1 MYDYFYGAEAEQFS
15 FYRIPKVLFT
25 EERFRTVSAE
35 AKVLYG
41 LLLDRMSLSC
51 KNGWLDKERRVY
63 IIFTIEE
70 VMTALGCADQ
80 KAGKLLH
87 ELESKCRLIE
97 RKRQGLGKPNLIY
110 VKNFV
115 DKAADNPVDNA
126 SGSTAPSPESRF
138 QNRENHDSGAVKIT
152 DQESLKSRSNNTEN
166 NDTDFSDTD
175 SFPFTSFRRDH
186 GREAKGNE
194 AALRE
199 RYRELIA
206 ENIAY
211 DALLTDYPY
220 EQDTL
225 EEILELLV
233 DVVCTTKSSVRI
245 SGDDKPAEV
254 VRSRFLKLN
263 SEHIRFVVGGLKENT
278 TRIRNIY
285 DTKHDADGRE
295 RRVLNSKETTLA
307 QQKQQAIRDAF
318 RDWIWRDPD
327 RRHTLVARYNELFNS
342 TRPREYDGSHIT
354 FAGMNPEIRL
364 REHQLNAVAHVL
376 YGGNT
381 LLAHEVGAGKTFEMV
396 AAAMESKRLG
406 LCHKSLFVVPNH
418 LTKQWSGE
426 FLRLYPSANIL
437 VATKKDFEPKNRK
450 KFCARIATGE

>member
-25 EERFRTVSAE
+25 EEHFRSVSAE

-51 KNGWLDKERRVY
+51 KNGWLDKEGRVY

-70 VMTALGCADQ
+70 VMTALSCADQ

-115 DKAADNPVDNA
+115 DKDVDNA
-126 SGSTAPSPESRF
+126 SGSTAPSPESRG
-138 QNRENHDSGAVKIT
+138 SYT
-152 DQESLKSRSNNTEN
+152 DKNY
-166 NDTDFSDTD
+166 TDFSDTD
-175 SFPFTSFRRDH
+175 SFPFTSFRGDH
-186 GREAKGNE
+186 GRESKRTE

-233 DVVCTTKSSVRI
+233 DVVCTMKSSVRI

-278 TRIRNIY
+278 TRIRNMRQY
-285 DTKHDADGRE
+285 
-295 RRVLNSKETTLA
+295 
-307 QQKQQAIRDAF
+307 
-318 RDWIWRDPD
+318 
-327 RRHTLVARYNELFNS
+327 
-342 TRPREYDGSHIT
+342 
-354 FAGMNPEIRL
+354 
-364 REHQLNAVAHVL
+364 
-376 YGGNT
+376 
-381 LLAHEVGAGKTFEMV
+381 LLATLYNAPLTIGNYY
-396 AAAMESKRLG
+396 R
-406 LCHKSLFVVPNH
+406 SLVSHDMSEGF
-418 LTKQWSGE
+418 
-426 FLRLYPSANIL
+426 I
-437 VATKKDFEPKNRK
+437 
-450 KFCARIATGE
+450 

>member
-25 EERFRTVSAE
+25 EERFRSVSAE

-51 KNGWLDKERRVY
+51 KNGWLDKEGRVY

-115 DKAADNPVDNA
+115 EKDVDNPA
-126 SGSTAPSPESRF
+126 GSTLPSPE
-138 QNRENHDSGAVKIT
+138 
-152 DQESLKSRSNNTEN
+152 SRSNNTEN

-245 SGDDKPAEV
+245 SGDDKPAKV
-254 VRSRFLKLN
+254 VRSQFLKLN
-263 SEHIRFVVGGLKENT
+263 GEHVRFVVGGLKENT
-278 TRIRNIY
+278 TRIRNMRQY
-285 DTKHDADGRE
+285 
-295 RRVLNSKETTLA
+295 
-307 QQKQQAIRDAF
+307 
-318 RDWIWRDPD
+318 
-327 RRHTLVARYNELFNS
+327 
-342 TRPREYDGSHIT
+342 
-354 FAGMNPEIRL
+354 
-364 REHQLNAVAHVL
+364 
-376 YGGNT
+376 
-381 LLAHEVGAGKTFEMV
+381 LLATLYNAPLTIGNYY
-396 AAAMESKRLG
+396 R
-406 LCHKSLFVVPNH
+406 SLVSHDMSEGF
-418 LTKQWSGE
+418 
-426 FLRLYPSANIL
+426 I
-437 VATKKDFEPKNRK
+437 
-450 KFCARIATGE
+450 

>member
-25 EERFRTVSAE
+25 EERFRSVSAE

-51 KNGWLDKERRVY
+51 KNGWLDRAGRVY

-115 DKAADNPVDNA
+115 DKDVDNA
-126 SGSTAPSPESRF
+126 SGSTAPSPESRG
-138 QNRENHDSGAVKIT
+138 SYT
-152 DQESLKSRSNNTEN
+152 DKNY
-166 NDTDFSDTD
+166 TDFSDTD
-175 SFPFTSFRRDH
+175 SFPFTSFRGDH
-186 GREAKGNE
+186 GRESKRTE

-278 TRIRNIY
+278 TRIRNMRQY
-285 DTKHDADGRE
+285 
-295 RRVLNSKETTLA
+295 
-307 QQKQQAIRDAF
+307 
-318 RDWIWRDPD
+318 
-327 RRHTLVARYNELFNS
+327 
-342 TRPREYDGSHIT
+342 
-354 FAGMNPEIRL
+354 
-364 REHQLNAVAHVL
+364 
-376 YGGNT
+376 
-381 LLAHEVGAGKTFEMV
+381 LLATLYNAPLTIGNYY
-396 AAAMESKRLG
+396 R
-406 LCHKSLFVVPNH
+406 SLVSHDMSEGF
-418 LTKQWSGE
+418 
-426 FLRLYPSANIL
+426 I
-437 VATKKDFEPKNRK
+437 
-450 KFCARIATGE
+450 

>member
-25 EERFRTVSAE
+25 EERFRSVSAE

-51 KNGWLDKERRVY
+51 KNGWLDKEGRVY

-126 SGSTAPSPESRF
+126 SGSTAPSPESRG
-138 QNRENHDSGAVKIT
+138 SYT
-152 DQESLKSRSNNTEN
+152 DKNY
-166 NDTDFSDTD
+166 TDFSDTD

-186 GREAKGNE
+186 GRESKRTE

-199 RYRELIA
+199 QYRELIA

-211 DALLTDYPY
+211 DTLLTVYPY

-254 VRSRFLKLN
+254 VRSQFLKLN
-263 SEHIRFVVGGLKENT
+263 SEHIRFVMGGLKENT
-278 TRIRNIY
+278 TRIRNMRQY
-285 DTKHDADGRE
+285 
-295 RRVLNSKETTLA
+295 
-307 QQKQQAIRDAF
+307 
-318 RDWIWRDPD
+318 
-327 RRHTLVARYNELFNS
+327 
-342 TRPREYDGSHIT
+342 
-354 FAGMNPEIRL
+354 
-364 REHQLNAVAHVL
+364 
-376 YGGNT
+376 
-381 LLAHEVGAGKTFEMV
+381 LLATLYNAPLTIGNYY
-396 AAAMESKRLG
+396 R
-406 LCHKSLFVVPNH
+406 SLVSHDMSEGF
-418 LTKQWSGE
+418 
-426 FLRLYPSANIL
+426 I
-437 VATKKDFEPKNRK
+437 
-450 KFCARIATGE
+450 

>member
-25 EERFRTVSAE
+25 EERFRSVSAE

-51 KNGWLDKERRVY
+51 KNGWLDKEGRVY

-115 DKAADNPVDNA
+115 DKDVDNA
-126 SGSTAPSPESRF
+126 SGSTAPSPESRG
-138 QNRENHDSGAVKIT
+138 SYT
-152 DQESLKSRSNNTEN
+152 DKNY
-166 NDTDFSDTD
+166 TDFSDTD
-175 SFPFTSFRRDH
+175 SFPFTSFRGDH

-220 EQDTL
+220 EQGTL

-278 TRIRNIY
+278 TRIRNMRQY
-285 DTKHDADGRE
+285 
-295 RRVLNSKETTLA
+295 
-307 QQKQQAIRDAF
+307 
-318 RDWIWRDPD
+318 
-327 RRHTLVARYNELFNS
+327 
-342 TRPREYDGSHIT
+342 
-354 FAGMNPEIRL
+354 
-364 REHQLNAVAHVL
+364 
-376 YGGNT
+376 
-381 LLAHEVGAGKTFEMV
+381 LLATLYNAPLTIGNYY
-396 AAAMESKRLG
+396 R
-406 LCHKSLFVVPNH
+406 SLVSHDMSEGF
-418 LTKQWSGE
+418 
-426 FLRLYPSANIL
+426 I
-437 VATKKDFEPKNRK
+437 
-450 KFCARIATGE
+450 

>member
-1 MYDYFYGAEAEQFS
+1 MYDYFYGAEAEQFF

-25 EERFRTVSAE
+25 EERFRSVSAE

-51 KNGWLDKERRVY
+51 KNGWLDRAGRVY

-115 DKAADNPVDNA
+115 EKDVDNPAGN
-126 SGSTAPSPESRF
+126 TLPSPESRF

-186 GREAKGNE
+186 GLEAKGNE
-194 AALRE
+194 TVLRE

-233 DVVCTTKSSVRI
+233 DVVGHYAAQMSRTIQVTAYDGGLGLVRDME
-245 SGDDKPAEV
+245 DDKPAEV
-254 VRSRFLKLN
+254 VRSQFLKLN

-278 TRIRNIY
+278 TRIRNMRQY
-285 DTKHDADGRE
+285 
-295 RRVLNSKETTLA
+295 
-307 QQKQQAIRDAF
+307 
-318 RDWIWRDPD
+318 
-327 RRHTLVARYNELFNS
+327 
-342 TRPREYDGSHIT
+342 
-354 FAGMNPEIRL
+354 
-364 REHQLNAVAHVL
+364 
-376 YGGNT
+376 
-381 LLAHEVGAGKTFEMV
+381 LLATLYNAPLTIGNYY
-396 AAAMESKRLG
+396 R
-406 LCHKSLFVVPNH
+406 SLVSHDMSEGF
-418 LTKQWSGE
+418 
-426 FLRLYPSANIL
+426 I
-437 VATKKDFEPKNRK
+437 
-450 KFCARIATGE
+450 

>member
-1 MYDYFYGAEAEQFS
+1 MYDYFYGAESEQFS

-25 EERFRTVSAE
+25 EERFKAISAE

-41 LLLDRMSLSC
+41 LLLDRMSLSA
-51 KNGWLDKERRVY
+51 KNGWQDKENRVY
-63 IIFTIEE
+63 IIFTIEDIME
-70 VMTALGCADQ
+70 AMGCADQ
-80 KAGKLLH
+80 KAGKLLY
-87 ELESKCRLIE
+87 ELESKCGLIE

-115 DKAADNPVDNA
+115 
-126 SGSTAPSPESRF
+126 TPSESRF
-138 QNRENHDSGAVKIT
+138 LNRENHDSGEVKIT
-152 DQESLKSRSNNTEN
+152 DQEPLKSRSNNTEN

-186 GREAKGNE
+186 GRETKGNE

-199 RYRELIA
+199 QYRELIA

-254 VRSRFLKLN
+254 VRSQFLKLN

-278 TRIRNIY
+278 TRIRNMRQY
-285 DTKHDADGRE
+285 
-295 RRVLNSKETTLA
+295 
-307 QQKQQAIRDAF
+307 
-318 RDWIWRDPD
+318 
-327 RRHTLVARYNELFNS
+327 
-342 TRPREYDGSHIT
+342 
-354 FAGMNPEIRL
+354 
-364 REHQLNAVAHVL
+364 
-376 YGGNT
+376 
-381 LLAHEVGAGKTFEMV
+381 LLATLYNAPLTIGNYY
-396 AAAMESKRLG
+396 R
-406 LCHKSLFVVPNH
+406 SLVSHDMSEGF
-418 LTKQWSGE
+418 
-426 FLRLYPSANIL
+426 I
-437 VATKKDFEPKNRK
+437 
-450 KFCARIATGE
+450 

>member
-1 MYDYFYGAEAEQFS
+1 MYDYFYGAEAEQFF

-25 EERFRTVSAE
+25 EERFRSVSAE

-51 KNGWLDKERRVY
+51 KNGWLDKEGRVY

-115 DKAADNPVDNA
+115 KKDVDNPVDNT
-126 SGSTAPSPESRF
+126 SGSTTPSPESRF

-152 DQESLKSRSNNTEN
+152 DQESLKSRGSYTDKNY
-166 NDTDFSDTD
+166 TDFSDTD
-175 SFPFTSFRRDH
+175 SFPFTSFRGDH
-186 GREAKGNE
+186 GRESKRTE
-194 AALRE
+194 AVLRE
-199 RYRELIA
+199 RYRALIE

-254 VRSRFLKLN
+254 VRSQFLKLS

-278 TRIRNIY
+278 TRIRNMRQY
-285 DTKHDADGRE
+285 
-295 RRVLNSKETTLA
+295 
-307 QQKQQAIRDAF
+307 
-318 RDWIWRDPD
+318 
-327 RRHTLVARYNELFNS
+327 
-342 TRPREYDGSHIT
+342 
-354 FAGMNPEIRL
+354 
-364 REHQLNAVAHVL
+364 
-376 YGGNT
+376 
-381 LLAHEVGAGKTFEMV
+381 LLATLYNAPLTIGNYY
-396 AAAMESKRLG
+396 R
-406 LCHKSLFVVPNH
+406 SLVSHDMSEGF
-418 LTKQWSGE
+418 
-426 FLRLYPSANIL
+426 I
-437 VATKKDFEPKNRK
+437 
-450 KFCARIATGE
+450 

>member
-25 EERFRTVSAE
+25 EEHFRSVSAE

-51 KNGWLDKERRVY
+51 KNGWLDKEGRVY

-115 DKAADNPVDNA
+115 DKDVDNA
-126 SGSTAPSPESRF
+126 SGSTAPSPESRG
-138 QNRENHDSGAVKIT
+138 SYT
-152 DQESLKSRSNNTEN
+152 DKNY
-166 NDTDFSDTD
+166 TDFSDTD
-175 SFPFTSFRRDH
+175 SFPFTSFRGDH
-186 GREAKGNE
+186 GRESKRTE

-254 VRSRFLKLN
+254 VRSQFLKLN

-278 TRIRNIY
+278 TRIRNMRQY
-285 DTKHDADGRE
+285 
-295 RRVLNSKETTLA
+295 
-307 QQKQQAIRDAF
+307 
-318 RDWIWRDPD
+318 
-327 RRHTLVARYNELFNS
+327 
-342 TRPREYDGSHIT
+342 
-354 FAGMNPEIRL
+354 
-364 REHQLNAVAHVL
+364 
-376 YGGNT
+376 
-381 LLAHEVGAGKTFEMV
+381 LLATLYNAPLTIGNYY
-396 AAAMESKRLG
+396 R
-406 LCHKSLFVVPNH
+406 SLVSHDMSEGF
-418 LTKQWSGE
+418 
-426 FLRLYPSANIL
+426 I
-437 VATKKDFEPKNRK
+437 
-450 KFCARIATGE
+450 